1 MAAPPSVIHGLERE
15 DRVTKLRTYSRY
27 VMVLL
32 IVIMF
37 LMVID
42 SIRQAGV
49 MIMPF
54 YMPLASFLFII
65 LEFALIANVV
75 IIIVDA
81 LELNW
86 TPDLRKKVWRADDFM
101 VNSRPVVVITIVMAI
116 LFSSQAIPG
125 LIADFGTTTGSEN
138 VDGLGS
144 YRVKFSPTD
153 PVEVSRIS
161 RIDVTSD
168 RGPVAVMVILESD
181 FSLFEIG
188 QFDLNNATLARAVK
202 WSGGPAGI
210 NFSGDLGARSLDFA
224 EYALVFYNP
233 SNETVSVHYKLANEA
248 SASFLSTLVLLC
260 IVFFA
265 LNLAWAISVFA
276 MKRRFVGE
284 FIHKE
289 QQRLMRTYTI
299 EEVFLIYK
307 DGRLICHNTRRL
319 KPDLDKDVLTGML
332 TAVQSFVRDSFAGE
346 EKGVLNELKYGNLK
360 ILMENGPRAN
370 LAVVIAGTEPASLRL
385 NMRALLTGI
394 HQKYMPL
401 LDDWDGDTG
410 TMKELKRQIG
420 QLIPE
425 ERHRERTEVEEIL
438 LLYRDNRFMM
448 HLSQRG
454 QPDVDDSLLNQLL
467 DTVKERV
474 GQNLAASD
482 TNPLNEIPYGNW
494 KVVLEYG
501 VQVYL
506 AALISDV
513 EPPDLRG
520 RMRSVLEELASKF
533 DNVLQNWDGNTQRLS
548 DLKPVLET
556 LFVESLKKAKGKK
569 K

>member
-1 MAAPPSVIHGLERE
+1 VVS
-15 DRVTKLRTYSRY
+15 D
-27 VMVLL
+27 
-32 IVIMF
+32 
-37 LMVID
+37 
-42 SIRQAGV
+42 
-49 MIMPF
+49 
-54 YMPLASFLFII
+54 ASDG
-65 LEFALIANVV
+65 ALV
-75 IIIVDA
+75 
-81 LELNW
+81 
-86 TPDLRKKVWRADDFM
+86 
-101 VNSRPVVVITIVMAI
+101 
-116 LFSSQAIPG
+116 
-125 LIADFGTTTGSEN
+125 
-138 VDGLGS
+138 
-144 YRVKFSPTD
+144 
-153 PVEVSRIS
+153 
-161 RIDVTSD
+161 
-168 RGPVAVMVILESD
+168 
-181 FSLFEIG
+181 
-188 QFDLNNATLARAVK
+188 ARA
-202 WSGGPAGI
+202 
-210 NFSGDLGARSLDFA
+210 R
-224 EYALVFYNP
+224 
-233 SNETVSVHYKLANEA
+233 
-248 SASFLSTLVLLC
+248 
-260 IVFFA
+260 
-265 LNLAWAISVFA
+265 
-276 MKRRFVGE
+276 
-284 FIHKE
+284 
-289 QQRLMRTYTI
+289 
-299 EEVFLIYK
+299 LIYQN
-307 DGRLICHNTRRL
+307 GTEAH
-319 KPDLDKDVLTGML
+319 
-332 TAVQSFVRDSFAGE
+332 A
-346 EKGVLNELKYGNLK
+346 ELKYGNLK

-520 RMRSVLEELASKF
+520 RMRSVLEDLASKF